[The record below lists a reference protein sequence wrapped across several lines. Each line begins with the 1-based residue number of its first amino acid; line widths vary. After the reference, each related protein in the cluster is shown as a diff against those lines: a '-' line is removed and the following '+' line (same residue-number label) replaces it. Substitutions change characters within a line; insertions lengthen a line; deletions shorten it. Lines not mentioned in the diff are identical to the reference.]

1 MPSNKPQ
8 LKTYVTEEVATK
20 FKIIADKERRST
32 SNLLQVLIENKIAEY
47 ESKNGSVIININHN
61 ENINL

>member
-8 LKTYVTEEVATK
+8 LKTYVTEETANK
-20 FKIIADKERRST
+20 FKVIAEKERRST
-32 SNLLQVLIENKIAEY
+32 SNLLQVLIENKIKDY
-47 ESKNGSVIININHN
+47 ESKNGNVVINIEHN